1 MKELIYIVED
11 DEGMREVYQG
21 AFEDAYEIKLFE
33 NGKDFF
39 YAFAVKKPDLVILDI
54 MLPEMDGF
62 TILTKI
68 REMDERIP
76 VICVSA
82 KSDEVSFVKGLNRG
96 ADDYM
101 AKPFSVLELMA
112 RVKTNLRRA
121 KLYITSADG
130 FSIDNNLYKAFY
142 NGTDLGLTI
151 KEFKLLK
158 ILIGKAGVTVEREEL
173 FRDVW
178 GEDYMG
184 ETRTLDMHIAAIREM
199 LLTISIN
206 FDKQHHWRLSEIKE
220 LAVTLNLAWEEND
233 FGLAK
238 AMTDMLFKAFQDI
251 CYQPFAPISSVAL
264 KCMEIIRSHTEL
276 YQTALK
282 SINRHVDKDS
292 PLYRELNLLL
302 MPA

>member
-11 DEGMREVYQG
+11 DEGMQEVYEG
-21 AFEDAYEIKLFE
+21 TFEDTYDTKIFE

-39 YAFAVKKPDLVILDI
+39 DVFNVKKPDLVILDI
-54 MLPEMDGF
+54 MLPIMDGF

-68 REMDERIP
+68 REVDERIP

-82 KSDEVSFVKGLNRG
+82 KSDEISFVKGLNKG

-130 FSIDNNLYKAFY
+130 FSIDNNVYKAFY
-142 NGTDLGLTI
+142 NDTDLGLTI

-184 ETRTLDMHIAAIREM
+184 ETRTLDMHIAALREK
-199 LLTISIN
+199 I
-206 FDKQHHWRLSEIKE
+206 KQAGGTDCI
-220 LAVTLNLAWEEND
+220 VTVRGIGYRFEN
-233 FGLAK
+233 K
-238 AMTDMLFKAFQDI
+238 
-251 CYQPFAPISSVAL
+251 
-264 KCMEIIRSHTEL
+264 
-276 YQTALK
+276 
-282 SINRHVDKDS
+282 
-292 PLYRELNLLL
+292 
-302 MPA
+302 

>member
-1 MKELIYIVED
+1 
-11 DEGMREVYQG
+11 
-21 AFEDAYEIKLFE
+21 
-33 NGKDFF
+33 
-39 YAFAVKKPDLVILDI
+39 
-54 MLPEMDGF
+54 
-62 TILTKI
+62 
-68 REMDERIP
+68 
-76 VICVSA
+76 
-82 KSDEVSFVKGLNRG
+82 
-96 ADDYM
+96 
-101 AKPFSVLELMA
+101 
-112 RVKTNLRRA
+112 
-121 KLYITSADG
+121 
-130 FSIDNNLYKAFY
+130 
-142 NGTDLGLTI
+142 
-151 KEFKLLK
+151 
-158 ILIGKAGVTVEREEL
+158 
-173 FRDVW
+173 
-178 GEDYMG
+178 
-184 ETRTLDMHIAAIREM
+184 M
-199 LLTISIN
+199 LLPISIN

>member
-39 YAFAVKKPDLVILDI
+39 YTFAVKKPDLVILDI
-54 MLPEMDGF
+54 MLPVMDGF

-142 NGTDLGLTI
+142 NGIDLGLTI

-184 ETRTLDMHIAAIREM
+184 ETRTLDMHIAAIREKIKQAGGKDCII
-199 LLTISIN
+199 TVRSIGY
-206 FDKQHHWRLSEIKE
+206 R
-220 LAVTLNLAWEEND
+220 
-233 FGLAK
+233 
-238 AMTDMLFKAFQDI
+238 FQN
-251 CYQPFAPISSVAL
+251 
-264 KCMEIIRSHTEL
+264 K
-276 YQTALK
+276 
-282 SINRHVDKDS
+282 
-292 PLYRELNLLL
+292 
-302 MPA
+302 

>member
-11 DEGMREVYQG
+11 DEGMQEVYEG
-21 AFEDAYEIKLFE
+21 TFEESYETKIFE

-39 YAFAVKKPDLVILDI
+39 DVFNTKKPDLVILDI
-54 MLPEMDGF
+54 MLPIMDGF

-68 REMDERIP
+68 REVDEKIP

-82 KSDEVSFVKGLNRG
+82 KSDEISFVKGLNKG

-101 AKPFSVLELMA
+101 AKPFSVLELLA

-130 FSIDNNLYKAFY
+130 FSIDNNVYKAFY
-142 NGTDLGLTI
+142 NDKDLGLTI

-178 GEDYMG
+178 GDDFMG
-184 ETRTLDMHIAAIREM
+184 ETRTLDMHIAALREK
-199 LLTISIN
+199 I
-206 FDKQHHWRLSEIKE
+206 KQAGGTDCI
-220 LAVTLNLAWEEND
+220 VTVRGVGYRFEN
-233 FGLAK
+233 K
-238 AMTDMLFKAFQDI
+238 
-251 CYQPFAPISSVAL
+251 
-264 KCMEIIRSHTEL
+264 
-276 YQTALK
+276 
-282 SINRHVDKDS
+282 
-292 PLYRELNLLL
+292 
-302 MPA
+302 

>member
-11 DEGMREVYQG
+11 DEGMQEVYQG

-39 YAFAVKKPDLVILDI
+39 DAFAVKKPDLVILDI
-54 MLPEMDGF
+54 MLPIMDGF

-184 ETRTLDMHIAAIREM
+184 ETRTLDMHIAAICEKIKQAGGKDCIVTVR
-199 LLTISIN
+199 SIGY
-206 FDKQHHWRLSEIKE
+206 R
-220 LAVTLNLAWEEND
+220 
-233 FGLAK
+233 
-238 AMTDMLFKAFQDI
+238 FQN
-251 CYQPFAPISSVAL
+251 
-264 KCMEIIRSHTEL
+264 K
-276 YQTALK
+276 
-282 SINRHVDKDS
+282 
-292 PLYRELNLLL
+292 
-302 MPA
+302 

>member
-11 DEGMREVYQG
+11 DEGMQEVYEG
-21 AFEDAYEIKLFE
+21 AFEDAYETKIFE

-39 YAFAVKKPDLVILDI
+39 DVFNTKKPDLVILDI
-54 MLPEMDGF
+54 MLPIMDGF

-68 REMDERIP
+68 REVDEKIP

-82 KSDEVSFVKGLNRG
+82 KSDEISFVKGLNKG

-121 KLYITSADG
+121 KLFITNADG
-130 FSIDNNLYKAFY
+130 FLIDNNLYKAFY
-142 NGTDLGLTI
+142 NDIDLGLTI

-184 ETRTLDMHIAAIREM
+184 ETRTLDMHIAAIR
-199 LLTISIN
+199 
-206 FDKQHHWRLSEIKE
+206 DKIKQ
-220 LAVTLNLAWEEND
+220 AGGKDCIVTVRGVGYRFEN
-233 FGLAK
+233 K
-238 AMTDMLFKAFQDI
+238 
-251 CYQPFAPISSVAL
+251 
-264 KCMEIIRSHTEL
+264 
-276 YQTALK
+276 
-282 SINRHVDKDS
+282 
-292 PLYRELNLLL
+292 
-302 MPA
+302 

>member
-11 DEGMREVYQG
+11 DEGMQEVYEG
-21 AFEDAYEIKLFE
+21 AFEDTYEIKIFE

-39 YAFAVKKPDLVILDI
+39 DVFNVKKPDLVILDI
-54 MLPEMDGF
+54 MLPIMDGF

-68 REMDERIP
+68 RDVDEKIP

-82 KSDEVSFVKGLNRG
+82 KSDEISFVKGLNKG

-130 FSIDNNLYKAFY
+130 FSIDNNVYKAFY
-142 NGTDLGLTI
+142 NDTNLGLTI

-173 FRDVW
+173 FREVW

-184 ETRTLDMHIAAIREM
+184 ETRTLDMHIASLREK
-199 LLTISIN
+199 I
-206 FDKQHHWRLSEIKE
+206 KQAGGKDCI
-220 LAVTLNLAWEEND
+220 VTVRGIGYRFEN
-233 FGLAK
+233 K
-238 AMTDMLFKAFQDI
+238 
-251 CYQPFAPISSVAL
+251 
-264 KCMEIIRSHTEL
+264 
-276 YQTALK
+276 
-282 SINRHVDKDS
+282 
-292 PLYRELNLLL
+292 
-302 MPA
+302 

>member
-54 MLPEMDGF
+54 MLPVMDGF

-158 ILIGKAGVTVEREEL
+158 ILIGKASVTVEREEL

-184 ETRTLDMHIAAIREM
+184 ETRTLDMHIAAIREKIKQAGGKDCII
-199 LLTISIN
+199 TVRSIGY
-206 FDKQHHWRLSEIKE
+206 R
-220 LAVTLNLAWEEND
+220 
-233 FGLAK
+233 
-238 AMTDMLFKAFQDI
+238 FQN
-251 CYQPFAPISSVAL
+251 
-264 KCMEIIRSHTEL
+264 K
-276 YQTALK
+276 
-282 SINRHVDKDS
+282 
-292 PLYRELNLLL
+292 
-302 MPA
+302 

>member
-54 MLPEMDGF
+54 MLPVMDGF

-130 FSIDNNLYKAFY
+130 FLIDNNLYKAFY
-142 NGTDLGLTI
+142 NGIDLGLTI

-184 ETRTLDMHIAAIREM
+184 ETRTLDMHIAAIREKIKQAGGKDCII
-199 LLTISIN
+199 TVRSIGY
-206 FDKQHHWRLSEIKE
+206 R
-220 LAVTLNLAWEEND
+220 
-233 FGLAK
+233 
-238 AMTDMLFKAFQDI
+238 FQN
-251 CYQPFAPISSVAL
+251 
-264 KCMEIIRSHTEL
+264 K
-276 YQTALK
+276 
-282 SINRHVDKDS
+282 
-292 PLYRELNLLL
+292 
-302 MPA
+302 

>member
-11 DEGMREVYQG
+11 DEGMQEVYEG
-21 AFEDAYEIKLFE
+21 AFEDTYETKIFE

-39 YAFAVKKPDLVILDI
+39 DVFNTKKPDLVILDL
-54 MLPEMDGF
+54 MLPIMDGF

-68 REMDERIP
+68 REVDEKIP

-82 KSDEVSFVKGLNRG
+82 KSDEISFVKGLNKG

-121 KLYITSADG
+121 KLFITNADG
-130 FSIDNNLYKAFY
+130 FLIDNNLYKAFY
-142 NGTDLGLTI
+142 NDIDLGLTI

-184 ETRTLDMHIAAIREM
+184 ETRTLDMHIAAIR
-199 LLTISIN
+199 
-206 FDKQHHWRLSEIKE
+206 DKIKQ
-220 LAVTLNLAWEEND
+220 AGGKDCIVTVRGVGYRFEN
-233 FGLAK
+233 K
-238 AMTDMLFKAFQDI
+238 
-251 CYQPFAPISSVAL
+251 
-264 KCMEIIRSHTEL
+264 
-276 YQTALK
+276 
-282 SINRHVDKDS
+282 
-292 PLYRELNLLL
+292 
-302 MPA
+302 

>member
-21 AFEDAYEIKLFE
+21 AFEDTYEIKLFE

-39 YAFAVKKPDLVILDI
+39 YTFAVKKPDLVILDI
-54 MLPEMDGF
+54 MLPVMDGF

-121 KLYITSADG
+121 KLLLRAQAGFQSITT
-130 FSIDNNLYKAFY
+130 F
-142 NGTDLGLTI
+142 
-151 KEFKLLK
+151 
-158 ILIGKAGVTVEREEL
+158 
-173 FRDVW
+173 
-178 GEDYMG
+178 
-184 ETRTLDMHIAAIREM
+184 IRRFI
-199 LLTISIN
+199 T
-206 FDKQHHWRLSEIKE
+206 
-220 LAVTLNLAWEEND
+220 
-233 FGLAK
+233 
-238 AMTDMLFKAFQDI
+238 
-251 CYQPFAPISSVAL
+251 APIWDLRL
-264 KCMEIIRSHTEL
+264 K
-276 YQTALK
+276 
-282 SINRHVDKDS
+282 N
-292 PLYRELNLLL
+292 LNF
-302 MPA
+302 